1 MGQVLRTKTS
11 LDGKIIFYIEL
22 NGEEARSLKNHS
34 KRVYLF
40 SENLCNHDAAIIER
54 GAKMGAKYVSIP
66 LSLKSRKK
74 TKFSEVAYQKIK
86 SGSRVFYIAV
96 AKKDPLSD

>member
-1 MGQVLRTKTS
+1 MGQIIRTKTS
-11 LDGKIIFYIEL
+11 PDGKIIFHIEL
-22 NGEEARSLKNHS
+22 TGEEAMSLKNHS
-34 KRVYLF
+34 KRIHMF
-40 SENLCNHDAAIIER
+40 SENLCAHDANVIER

-74 TKFSEVAYQKIK
+74 AKFSEVTYQRIK
-86 SGSRVFYIAV
+86 SGSKIFYIAV